1 VTLRQFAAVPE
12 SSLNSVTCLDL
23 IVKEGLVN
31 TRAEMDGAGQ
41 RKFHIACAAL
51 LALAI
56 QAPAATLSP
65 PTAPAMTEISNPAA
79 AHSYYPML
87 TGGAGNEILLSWQE
101 PLEGMRC
108 RLRFAAWRSG
118 AWQGPSTVSEGYFA
132 PYATMIPGVIRLD
145 TGALFAYWTNWD
157 RKWVYT
163 STSPDGGARWT
174 EPEVVHK
181 DRSGEDHGFISA
193 VADGDAA
200 SIVWLD
206 GGEYPKRQQF
216 HLEETHVSA
225 SGRAMAEVTLDSDVC
240 TCCPTASVRTADG
253 LLVAYRDHTGGVRD
267 ISLVRLAHGK
277 WSEPYPLHRD
287 GWEID
292 GCPSNSV
299 SLGAKGQ
306 QVAAAWFTGAKGQ
319 PRVSVAFS
327 DDSGKTFTDPVQV
340 DSGNPFGYPSV
351 VMPDGGGALV
361 SWLEK
366 DGGNYQVRI
375 VRVQPGAGK
384 SKRLIVA
391 GGAKK
396 EVNYPHLVSS
406 GSSVMVAWG
415 SANGIRTA
423 LIQ

>member
-1 VTLRQFAAVPE
+1 M
-12 SSLNSVTCLDL
+12 
-23 IVKEGLVN
+23 N
-31 TRAEMDGAGQ
+31 TRAGSVKA
-41 RKFHIACAAL
+41 RNWKFHVACAVL

-56 QAPAATLSP
+56 RAHPATLSP
-65 PTAPAMTEISNPAA
+65 PATPSMTETPNPAV

-87 TGGAGNEILLSWQE
+87 TAGRGNEVLMSWQE
-101 PLEGMRC
+101 PVGGVRC

-118 AWQGPSTVSEGYFA
+118 TWQHPSTVAEAYFA
-132 PYATMIPGVIRLD
+132 PYATMIPGVLRLD
-145 TGALFAYWTNWD
+145 NGALFAYWTNWD

-163 STSPDGGARWT
+163 STSRDGGGRWT
-174 EPEVVHK
+174 EPQVVHR

-206 GGEYPKRQQF
+206 GGQYPKHKQF
-216 HLEETHVSA
+216 HLQETHVSA
-225 SGRAMAEVTLDSDVC
+225 SGMAASELTLDGDVC
-240 TCCPTASVRTADG
+240 TCCPTASVRTGEG
-253 LLVAYRDHTGGVRD
+253 LLVSYRDHTGGVRD
-267 ISLVRLAHGK
+267 ISLVRLAHGT

-299 SLGAKGQ
+299 SLAAKGQ
-306 QVAAAWFTGAKGQ
+306 HVAAAWFTGANGQ

-327 DDSGKTFTDPVQV
+327 EDSGRTFTDATRV

-351 VMPDGGGALV
+351 VMLDGGGALV

-366 DGGNYQVRI
+366 DGGNYQVRV
-375 VRVQPGAGK
+375 VRVLAGAGK
-384 SKRLIVA
+384 SQPLILA
-391 GGAKK
+391 GGSKK
-396 EVNYPHLVSS
+396 EVNYPHLVAA
-406 GSSVMVAWG
+406 GSSVMLAWG
-415 SANGIRTA
+415 SAKGIRTA